1 MVKTNSF
8 FQDIKK
14 RLNNRL
20 HELQHRQSEHG
31 EMDVE
36 FAQESIGELSNYDNH
51 PADQATGLYEREKD
65 LALEQHTDREE
76 IRIQKALEA
85 IDEGTYGTCRKCGAD
100 IPIERLKAEPTAL
113 ECVHHSYDE
122 PRWDDRPVEED
133 RLIPGKGGFTN
144 TTTEGVEND
153 RFDAEETWEQTAA
166 YGSSDTPQDTYN
178 PSEFYEGMFGD
189 ADSETGEEDMIDGFS
204 MTDSEGNPID
214 FDHDVDFSNVYL
226 RR

>member
-1 MVKTNSF
+1 
-8 FQDIKK
+8 
-14 RLNNRL
+14 
-20 HELQHRQSEHG
+20 
-31 EMDVE
+31 MDVE
-36 FAQESIGELSNYDNH
+36 FAQESMGELSNYDNH

-85 IDEGTYGTCRKCGAD
+85 IDEGTYGTCRKCGDD
-100 IPIERLKAEPTAL
+100 IPVERLKAEPTAL
-113 ECVHHSYDE
+113 ECVRHSYDE
-122 PRWDDRPVEED
+122 PRLDDRPVEED
-133 RLIPGKGGFTN
+133 QLLPGKGGFTN

-178 PSEFYEGMFGD
+178 PGEFYEGMFGD

-214 FDHDVDFSNVYL
+214 FDHDVDFSHAYL